1 LAGLR
6 DWMASSPV
14 KSWFS
19 QRKVA
24 SPRSAELIAGRVESP
39 QELSADLEDG
49 RVGSRR
55 AWIQSTLG
63 NFPFMVGGILIAGL
77 LVIIVFSNRL
87 APHSP
92 YTTHGLTI
100 VNGEFSVPPFKPGE
114 IYPWGTDVI
123 GRDIMSLIIAGA
135 QQTLFLTGLVVLARM
150 VVGFS
155 LGAVAGWLNG
165 SWIDR
170 LLLRMSEII
179 AAFPTLLLAMILILA
194 LGIRQGMRPFIIALC
209 FVGWGDIMQFIRGE
223 VMSIRPQLFIES
235 AVALGARTPR
245 IILKHVLP
253 NLIPTLIS
261 LVALEMGAVLML
273 LGELGFIGIFIGG
286 GAFAELAMYVP
297 PYHYSDVP
305 EWSALLSSIRP
316 YARSYPWTATY
327 PALAFFVAI
336 LGFNLFG
343 EGIRRMVERIGV
355 EVTRLITN
363 RYTVAVAAIAIVGF
377 VWTRGSTGA
386 TAFYQRQADAFDGQ
400 QAMIHVEVLSDPA
413 LYGRAV
419 GTSGVDAAAEYI
431 AEQFETMDIQP
442 AGEQLTY
449 FQTRSRSFE
458 SLDALPL
465 LSIEDDDS
473 SLVYHQDYVEYS
485 GENRNLGEASGP
497 VRFVALGELT
507 RIGDWDQKIPALE
520 ELDYSDE
527 ILLTLA
533 ENDLRNLEYL
543 PRKGILIVAR
553 DPVDLRRH
561 YTLSFLD
568 PHDVFFGTQQQ
579 RGQDTPTLWIS
590 EAVADR
596 LLEGTGYTVRQL
608 RSIDEGLDQ
617 DEIFEVPTGTPVSM
631 EVQGSARENVPV
643 RHVIGHLPGTYGQPG
658 EFELDNKMIVVL
670 AQYDSP
676 PLVPDGDSYPAA
688 NDNASGVA
696 VMLEV
701 IRIMQETG
709 YQPYKTFLFVTYSGE
724 GLEGGAVFHPEVS
737 KFLQTKYGFSTI
749 FEVEA
754 IVDLRGLGAES
765 GNDLLLSTGGSLRLA
780 NLFESAARRMGVP
793 VRRASEQVD
802 MSIVFDDRSLWEGS
816 QEAPSIGISWDGW
829 EATARTSSDIIEAIS
844 VDNLEEAGRAL
855 SLALMILGRETQY

>member
-1 LAGLR
+1 
-6 DWMASSPV
+6 
-14 KSWFS
+14 
-19 QRKVA
+19 
-24 SPRSAELIAGRVESP
+24 
-39 QELSADLEDG
+39 
-49 RVGSRR
+49 
-55 AWIQSTLG
+55 
-63 NFPFMVGGILIAGL
+63 MVGGILIAGL
-77 LVIIVFSNRL
+77 LVITLFSSRL

-100 VNGEFSVPPFKPGE
+100 VNGEFSVPPFEPDDT
-114 IYPWGTDVI
+114 YPWGTDVI
-123 GRDIMSLIIAGA
+123 GRDIMSLVIAGA
-135 QQTLFLTGLVVLARM
+135 QQTLFLAGLVVLARM
-150 VVGFS
+150 LVGFT
-155 LGAVAGWLNG
+155 LGAVAGWLHG
-165 SWIDR
+165 SWIDH

-209 FVGWGDIMQFIRGE
+209 FVGWGDIMQFVRGE

-235 AVALGARTPR
+235 AVALGARTHR

-253 NLIPTLIS
+253 NLIPPLIS
-261 LVALEMGAVLML
+261 IVALEMGAVLML

-286 GAFAELAMYVP
+286 GAFAELAMNVA

-355 EVTRLITN
+355 EVTRLVTN
-363 RYTVAVAAIAIVGF
+363 RYTVAVAAIAILGF
-377 VWTRGSTGA
+377 VWARGSTGSM
-386 TAFYQRQADAFDGQ
+386 AFYQIHADVFDGQ
-400 QAMIHVEVLSDPA
+400 QAMTHVEVLSDPV

-419 GTSGVDAAAEYI
+419 GTPGVDAAAEYI
-431 AEQFETMDIQP
+431 AEQFEALGLQP
-442 AGEQLTY
+442 AGEKLTY

-458 SLDALPL
+458 SLDAIPSLV
-465 LSIEDDDS
+465 IEGSDT
-473 SLVYHQDYVEYS
+473 SLVYHQDYVEYP

-507 RIGDWDQKIPALE
+507 RIGNWNRTTPVLE
-520 ELDYSDE
+520 NLDYSDE

-533 ENDLRNLEYL
+533 ESDLRYLEYM
-543 PRKGILIVAR
+543 PRKKGILIVAH

-561 YTLSFLD
+561 YTLSAFD
-568 PHDVFFGTQQQ
+568 PGDSIFSTQ
-579 RGQDTPTLWIS
+579 GQSGVVPMLRIS

-596 LLEGTGYTVRQL
+596 LLAGTGYNVSQL
-608 RSIDEGLDQ
+608 RSIAEGLEQ
-617 DEIFEVPTGTPVSM
+617 DEIFEVPTGTMVSI
-631 EVQGSARENVPV
+631 EVQGSACENIPV

-658 EFELDNKMIVVL
+658 EFQLDNKMIVVL

-676 PLVPDGDSYPAA
+676 PLVPDGETYPAA

-696 VMLEV
+696 IMLEI

-709 YQPYKTFLFVTYSGE
+709 YQPYKTFLFVAYSGE

-737 KFLQTKYGFSTI
+737 KFLQTKYGFSAS

-754 IVDLRGLGAES
+754 IVELRGLGAES
-765 GNDLLLSTGGSLRLA
+765 GDNLLLSGGGSLRLA

-793 VRRASEQVD
+793 VQRAGEQVD
-802 MSIVFDDRSLWEGS
+802 MSIVFDDRSLWDGS
-816 QEAPSIGISWDGW
+816 QEAPSIGLSWDGW
-829 EATARTSSDIIEAIS
+829 ESTACTSSDIIEAIS
-844 VDNLEEAGRAL
+844 VDNLEESGRAL